1 MPFHF
6 NIARED
12 LLRAINAQQQITN
25 KKGTLA
31 ILSNVLME
39 VKNNEIVFSA
49 TDLEISLRQTVPAE
63 VFATGSLTV
72 PSKKL
77 FELARESGSPTL
89 NFKEGKKNWINITA
103 GSSTYKLA
111 GMITEEFPQLEQCNE
126 DDLVEIQGEVICELI
141 DKTIF
146 SISTE
151 KESVYRLNAALFQ
164 QLIEEENEE
173 KKITYRMVT
182 SDGHRLS
189 IMERQVEGKP
199 LPNFD
204 SFILIPR
211 RGIQQIR
218 KFGEEQGSFLL
229 GIEEKK
235 IVLKSDDALLVI
247 MLMQGEFPDFENI
260 LRIIPKEHN
269 IVINK
274 MLFLEALKRINLFT
288 EDVFHA
294 IRFELDKDQLVLT
307 SEHADFGS
315 ARDEIAIE
323 YTGEK
328 LSMGFNCRFFME
340 GLQVME
346 GENIQASIS
355 SSESPCLITSEEDE
369 GFLGI
374 IMPMKIN

>member
-12 LLRAINAQQQITN
+12 LLRAISAQQQITN

-31 ILSNVLME
+31 ILANVLME
-39 VKNNEIVFSA
+39 VKNNELIFTA

-63 VFATGSLTV
+63 VFESGSLTV

-89 NFKEGKKNWINITA
+89 NFKEGEKNWINITA

-111 GMITEEFPQLEQCNE
+111 GMATEEFPQFEQYNE
-126 DDLVEIQGEVICELI
+126 ENLVENQGEVICDLI

-146 SISTE
+146 SIATE
-151 KESVYRLNAALFQ
+151 KENMYNLNAALFQ
-164 QLIEEENEE
+164 QLIEDD
-173 KKITYRMVT
+173 KTVFRMVT

-189 IMERQVEGKP
+189 IMRRETESAP

-204 SFILIPR
+204 KFILIPR

-218 KFGEEQGSFLL
+218 KFGEEQDTFQL
-229 GIEEKK
+229 GVEKKK
-235 IVLKSDDALLVI
+235 IVLKSDDSILVI
-247 MLMQGEFPDFENI
+247 RLMEGEFPDFENI
-260 LRIIPKEHN
+260 LNFIPKEGN
-269 IVINK
+269 IFINK
-274 MLFLEALKRINLFT
+274 ILFLESLKRINLFT
-288 EDVFHA
+288 EDIFHA
-294 IRFELDKDQLVLT
+294 IKFELNDNQLVLT

-323 YTGEK
+323 YSGEK
-328 LSMGFNCRFFME
+328 LSMGFNCRYFME
-340 GLQVME
+340 ALQVME
-346 GENIQASIS
+346 GESIQASIS
-355 SSESPCLITSEEDE
+355 SNESPCLITSEEDE

-374 IMPMKIN
+374 IMPMKLS

>member
-12 LLRAINAQQQITN
+12 LLRAISAQQQITN

-31 ILSNVLME
+31 ILANVLME
-39 VKNNEIVFSA
+39 VKNNELIFTA
-49 TDLEISLRQTVPAE
+49 TDLEISLRQTVAAE
-63 VFATGSLTV
+63 VFETGSLTV

-89 NFKEGKKNWINITA
+89 NFKEGDKNWINITA

-111 GMITEEFPQLEQCNE
+111 GMATEEFPSFEQYDE
-126 DDLVEIQGEVICELI
+126 KDLVENQGEVICDLI

-146 SISTE
+146 SIATE
-151 KESVYRLNAALFQ
+151 KENMHNLNAALFQ
-164 QLIEEENEE
+164 QLIEEE
-173 KKITYRMVT
+173 KTVFRMVT

-189 IMERQVEGKP
+189 IMRRETEGDP

-204 SFILIPR
+204 KFILIPR

-218 KFGEEQGSFLL
+218 KFGEEQDTFQIGV
-229 GIEEKK
+229 EKK
-235 IVLKSDDALLVI
+235 KVVLKSDDSILVI
-247 MLMQGEFPDFENI
+247 RLMEGEFPDFENI
-260 LRIIPKEHN
+260 LKFIPKEGN
-269 IVINK
+269 ILINK
-274 MLFLEALKRINLFT
+274 ILFLESLKRINLFT
-288 EDVFHA
+288 EDMFHA
-294 IRFELDKDQLVLT
+294 IKFELGDNQLVLT

-323 YTGEK
+323 YSGEK
-328 LSMGFNCRFFME
+328 LSMGFNCRYFME
-340 GLQVME
+340 ALQVME
-346 GENIQASIS
+346 GENIQACIS
-355 SSESPCLITSEEDE
+355 SNESPCLITSEDDE

-374 IMPMKIN
+374 IMPMKLS